1 MKLDTNYKKKNENT
15 HTHTNTRILNSIL
28 VKQQQQKHVGRCR
41 NQRRNQKITR
51 DKENKNTVSKIYG
64 TEQK

>member
-1 MKLDTNYKKKNENT
+1 MNYKKKNEKKK
-15 HTHTNTRILNSIL
+15 THTNTWTLNSIL
-28 VKQQQQKHVGRCR
+28 VKQQQQKQVGRCR

-64 TEQK
+64 TQQK

>member
-1 MKLDTNYKKKNENT
+1 MNYKKKNEKK
-15 HTHTNTRILNSIL
+15 HTHTNTWTLNSIL
-28 VKQQQQKHVGRCR
+28 VKQQQQKQVGRCR

-64 TEQK
+64 TQQK